1 MKYFYLFVSVL
12 VTSMAAAQS
21 FSTVTL
27 SGSTTDFTNQESYN
41 APENSTI
48 TYAVAYDET
57 NLYFSVVNTAGTFG
71 QADSFNIFIDTDPD
85 GDVSGSNIGSEFANV
100 TPSLPFNA
108 DYGIRVEE
116 NYNERRFW
124 NGTDWNTLVQNF
136 TAQVGNNH
144 RQFVISKADLGN
156 PEMIRFT
163 MWMGYNGGTFAE
175 VPADRTPNN
184 DNNPVFT
191 EYFGAVDINR
201 TGSNPSKVFNTN
213 ETYASYGSST
223 TIPSGTY
230 SRLEVDGFPSVAGDI
245 TIAAG
250 GTLSITGITI
260 LNLGSNN
267 LTFNDWAGM
276 AVDVGPPGTING
288 TGQVTFGNGGMSRTN
303 NNSSNVALTI
313 NPEIVVNGQFYALGP
328 QVRNA
333 ITFNSNAF
341 NHAALRYSQGSVLT
355 YRSNLM
361 ITTGPEWGTGSIVA
375 LNGVPDNVV
384 VDQPSLQFDTDKNLF
399 GYLQVDSGN
408 LNLNG
413 FDLILKSDSSR
424 SAVIGPINTTSGAS
438 ITGNTVVARRYIPRR
453 SDLNPAFR
461 FLASPVNGQTI
472 FESIQANGFTPIL
485 AGTQVTGGSSTDGF
499 DQSSTNNPSMF
510 NYNNTT
516 QAWEAIANTNATPFE
531 VGVPYRAFIRGDRG
545 VSLTIPNQPA
555 TVTTLTATGS
565 IVQGDVTYDSNS
577 TTNALSNLAN
587 GFNMIANPYPSYTDM
602 SLVMD
607 QSTDVNPNFYYMW
620 DPTVN
625 TRGAYVTVSLSTT
638 NPMINGSN
646 NIMTS
651 DADQFLEP
659 WQSCFIVN
667 DASASN
673 VSVLFTENTKTTETT
688 ATNVFNTPATINRLG
703 LSLMSDTDTVLDGV
717 LVDYNPTFSNAID
730 AMDALKFT
738 NLDENIGAQVNG
750 NSYSILRNEMP
761 VNGEILQ
768 LNLGNYRTTNYKI
781 NMQLNGLAAYDITL
795 VDNYLNTQ
803 HDLNTGDYSFSI
815 DSAIAASTA
824 SDRFYILFSNVTLSS
839 EDAAF
844 AKAIS
849 LYPNPVDNGRLFV
862 RNTTGTELTA
872 TFYNMMGQV
881 VIEQNT
887 LNQYMDV
894 SHLNTGAYI
903 VKLSDGTNNTSKQI
917 LIK

>member
-1 MKYFYLFVSVL
+1 MKNIYVL
-12 VTSMAAAQS
+12 ALLLIGCNINAQS
-21 FSTVTL
+21 FRTVTL
-27 SGSTTDFTNQESYN
+27 SGNATDFTAQESYN
-41 APENSTI
+41 ALENNAI
-48 TYAVAYDET
+48 TYGVAYDE
-57 NLYFSVVNTAGTFG
+57 NNIYLSVINTTGTYG
-71 QADSFNIFIDTDPD
+71 QSDSFNIFIDTDPD

-116 NYNERRFW
+116 NYNERRSW
-124 NGTDWNTLVQNF
+124 NGADWSSVVQNF
-136 TAQVGNNH
+136 TSQVGNNH
-144 RQFVISKADLGN
+144 RQFVLSKADIGN

-184 DNNPVFT
+184 DNNPVFI
-191 EYFGAVDINR
+191 EYFGSVDINR
-201 TGSNPSKVFNTN
+201 AGSNPSKVVNTN
-213 ETYASYGSST
+213 GIYASYTSST

-230 SRLEVDGFPSVAGDI
+230 SRLEVDGFPTVAGDI

-276 AVDVGPPGTING
+276 AVDVGPPGTVNG
-288 TGQVTFGNGGMSRTN
+288 TGQVTFSNGCMSRTN

-341 NHAALRYSQGSVLT
+341 NHAPLRYSQGSVLT

-361 ITTGPEWGTGSIVA
+361 TTTGPEWGTGSIVA
-375 LNGVPDNVV
+375 LNGVPDNVI

-399 GYLQVDSGN
+399 GYLQIDSGN

-413 FDLILKSDSSR
+413 FDLILKSDTSR
-424 SAVIGPINTTSGAS
+424 SAVIGPINTTAGAS
-438 ITGNTVVARRYIPRR
+438 LTGNTVVARKYIPRR
-453 SDLNPAFR
+453 ADFNPAFR

-472 FESIQANGFTPIL
+472 YESIQANGSTPIL
-485 AGTQVTGGSSTDGF
+485 GGTQVTGGSSTDGF

-510 NYNNTT
+510 NYNNTN
-516 QAWEAIANTNATPFE
+516 QAWEAVANTNATPFE
-531 VGVPYRAFIRGDRG
+531 IGVPYRTFIRGDRG
-545 VSLTIPNQPA
+545 VSLTMPNQPA

-565 IVQGDVTYDSNS
+565 IVQGDVTYNS
-577 TTNALSNLAN
+577 SSTVNALSNQAS

-638 NPMINGSN
+638 NTMINGSN

-688 ATNVFNTPATINRLG
+688 ATNVFNTPATINRVG
-703 LSLMSDTDTVLDGV
+703 LSLISDTDTVLDGV
-717 LVDYNPTFSNAID
+717 LVDYDPTFSNAID
-730 AMDALKFT
+730 AMDALKFS

-761 VNGEILQ
+761 VDGEILQ
-768 LNLGNYRTTNYKI
+768 LNLGNYRNTNYKI
-781 NMQLNGLAAYDITL
+781 SMQLDGLSAYDITL

-824 SDRFYILFSNVTLSS
+824 SDRFYIIFGNVTLGSD
-839 EDAAF
+839 DAAF

-849 LYPNPVDNGRLFV
+849 LYPNPVDNGLLFV
-862 RNTTGTELTA
+862 RNTTGRELTA
-872 TFYNMMGQV
+872 TIYNMMGQV
-881 VIEQNT
+881 ILSKSVVNGFIDMSS
-887 LNQYMDV
+887 L
-894 SHLNTGAYI
+894 HTGAYI
-903 VKLSDGTNNTSKQI
+903 VRLSNDKNSISKQI
-917 LIK
+917 MVN